1 MRYGRGSRRGKAKTK
16 KKRRRGKNLKGGRVP
31 RRTILVTVS
40 EVILSAVFSIRTSGN
55 KRNKSTRF
63 KQSIRIKKNLKFS
76 QTKPIT
82 VSVLVLAW
90 FFHIRHFAQFGPVCI
105 FVVVPACYLAAH
117 FCRLV
122 KCIRLHLKCGMWNDK
137 AYNIFRYQCCTIIL
151 DMINER
157 IHWLTQ
163 HALPVRHHRDS
174 NVFFFGF
181 CQFNFLYAHGN
192 GNVTSTFQYNL
203 SWRGSRAKSD
213 PKGSAGEKGKKEFR
227 KEKPA
232 QINRI
237 WYMYPY
243 SAHRPQRSYVIKP
256 LNIH

>member
-137 AYNIFRYQCCTIIL
+137 AYKIFRYQCCTIIL

-174 NVFFFGF
+174 NVFFSDFVSSIS
-181 CQFNFLYAHGN
+181 CMPMETVMWPVHFNIICHG
-192 GNVTSTFQYNL
+192 GD
-203 SWRGSRAKSD
+203 RGRKAILKEVQERKGRRNSEKRSRHK
-213 PKGSAGEKGKKEFR
+213 
-227 KEKPA
+227 
-232 QINRI
+232 
-237 WYMYPY
+237 
-243 SAHRPQRSYVIKP
+243 
-256 LNIH
+256 